1 MFPETEIKVT
11 NPVTPSVP
19 MNFETERVF
28 VEIPT
33 EYEPSTKEEVVVRP
47 DILTI
52 SLCLNWWIAVPMPRK
67 VPSPLIG

>member
-19 MNFETERVF
+19 INFETERVF

-47 DILTI
+47 AMLTT
-52 SLCLNWWIAVPMPRK
+52 SLCLN
-67 VPSPLIG
+67 